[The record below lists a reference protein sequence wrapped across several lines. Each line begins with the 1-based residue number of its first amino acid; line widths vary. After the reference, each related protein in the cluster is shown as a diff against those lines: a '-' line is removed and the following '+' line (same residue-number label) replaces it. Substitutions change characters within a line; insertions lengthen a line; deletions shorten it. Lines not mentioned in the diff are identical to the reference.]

1 MQEIVPKSGM
11 TYREKNRVLH
21 QTRRD
26 KQVENAL
33 RDTGYDLSAA
43 GLRRAFLPM
52 IQLATP
58 IFIDA
63 RAKGKDLW
71 DMLPVV
77 QQQLDW
83 ARRLG
88 ESKPVPPFFD
98 YDQYTPLVVELV
110 RFRKAVGDCPQE
122 DSLSGPNY
130 ESWIMADAEVYNV
143 LAGGIHEDDEDT
155 GTIQHDERDDLIQP
169 MTKMAIETL
178 EERLVAMELD
188 N

>member
-1 MQEIVPKSGM
+1 M

-88 ESKPVPPFFD
+88 ESVFFELF
-98 YDQYTPLVVELV
+98 TCLVEA
-110 RFRKAVGDCPQE
+110 RYR
-122 DSLSGPNY
+122 
-130 ESWIMADAEVYNV
+130 
-143 LAGGIHEDDEDT
+143 
-155 GTIQHDERDDLIQP
+155 
-169 MTKMAIETL
+169 
-178 EERLVAMELD
+178 
-188 N
+188 

>member
-1 MQEIVPKSGM
+1 M
-11 TYREKNRVLH
+11 
-21 QTRRD
+21 
-26 KQVENAL
+26 
-33 RDTGYDLSAA
+33 
-43 GLRRAFLPM
+43 
-52 IQLATP
+52 
-58 IFIDA
+58 
-63 RAKGKDLW
+63 
-71 DMLPVV
+71 
-77 QQQLDW
+77 
-83 ARRLG
+83 
-88 ESKPVPPFFD
+88 PPFFD